1 MNLLQIQPPA
11 LFTYLNRKTEKAKG
25 KKEKR
30 KKGKRTEG
38 KEFPALLST
47 LCSRYQLQQ

>member
-30 KKGKRTEG
+30 KKGK
-38 KEFPALLST
+38 KEKEPREKNFPR
-47 LCSRYQLQQ
+47 C